1 VKNMPLLKA
10 LLRQAYERVGVLRYS
25 KIEEIRD
32 YVRHMDLELFKKEV
46 SEIGD
51 VELLRILWSVGL
63 DVEQQKIVLARIEE
77 LMKPLT

>member
-1 VKNMPLLKA
+1 MPLLKA
-10 LLRQAYERVGVLRYS
+10 LLRQAYERVGVARYS

-51 VELLRILWSVGL
+51 TELLRILWGVGL
-63 DVEQQKIVLARIEE
+63 DVEQQKIVLTRIEE
-77 LMKPLT
+77 LMRTS